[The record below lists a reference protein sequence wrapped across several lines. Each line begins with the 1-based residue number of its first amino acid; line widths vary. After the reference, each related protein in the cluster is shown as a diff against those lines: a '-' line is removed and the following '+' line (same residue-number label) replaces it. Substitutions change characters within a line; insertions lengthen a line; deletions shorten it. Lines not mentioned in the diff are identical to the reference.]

1 MILLAVTIS
10 DYQFQEVGVGGGSLP
25 LIISPGPETLLTSIF
40 LNISSIN
47 NRIELKATIGWEA
60 QLLLLNIVPKLLFR
74 IRRGGTSAPA
84 PVVFQ
89 TTDSVFLGTASEGP
103 WVPLDFTTSF
113 QHTENATA
121 GIVGTFQQ
129 YALTVEH
136 IGQNSVTITGP
147 VHLDGTVYL

>member
-1 MILLAVTIS
+1 MAVTIV
-10 DYQFQEVGVGGGSLP
+10 DYQFQEVAVGTGSLP
-25 LIISPGPETLLTSIF
+25 FIISPGSEVLLTSLF
-40 LNISSIN
+40 LQINNIN

-84 PVVFQ
+84 TVVFQ
-89 TTDSVFLGTASEGP
+89 TTDSVFLGTVSDGP

-113 QHTENATA
+113 QHTEAATA
-121 GIVGTFQQ
+121 GSVGTFQQ

-136 IGQNSVTITGP
+136 IGQNSATITGP
-147 VHLDGTVYL
+147 VHFDGIVYL

>member
-1 MILLAVTIS
+1 VISVTVIIN
-10 DYQFQEVGVGGGSLP
+10 DYQFQDAPANSGSLP
-25 LIISPGPETLLTSIF
+25 FQISPGTEYLLTSIF
-40 LNISSIN
+40 LQISSIN
-47 NRIELKATIGWEA
+47 NRIQLKATIGWEA

-89 TTDSVFLGTASEGP
+89 TTDTVYVGTAFEGP
-103 WVPLDFTTSF
+103 WIPLDYTTEF
-113 QHTENATA
+113 QHTETA
-121 GIVGTFQQ
+121 VPGIVGTFQQ

-136 IGQNSVTITGP
+136 IGSNVAKIIGP